1 MEYKEKL
8 GFRGLEKLITFRS
21 KNTQGII
28 AIDSTRKG
36 QALGG
41 LRMYNYN
48 SYKDA
53 LDDAVRLAKAMTQKN
68 DMVDLP
74 YGGGKSV
81 ILSTP
86 NINKKKVLQEF
97 AEILNKLKGEYIA
110 VDDVGTSIDDMEY
123 IRKYSKFARGR
134 YYNGYQ
140 IPATSYGVYLIMKTV
155 AKKRWEDGINNKKVI
170 VEGLGKVGYNLC
182 KLLAKHQCQ
191 LYVYD
196 IDKSKE
202 QELSSELSVQ
212 CIKDFQNVESDFFSP
227 CAMSGSINSTNIGYL
242 RTSYIIGGANNQIID
257 HKIFP
262 ELQKRK
268 ILWIPDYLSNSG
280 GVIDIYCEDFDYC
293 EDFVFKEIE
302 KRIIPKLEWFLT
314 CQAGIIKKW
323 DFPSN
328 CVN

>member
-123 IRKYSKFARGR
+123 IR
-134 YYNGYQ
+134 
-140 IPATSYGVYLIMKTV
+140 M
-155 AKKRWEDGINNKKVI
+155 
-170 VEGLGKVGYNLC
+170 
-182 KLLAKHQCQ
+182 
-191 LYVYD
+191 
-196 IDKSKE
+196 
-202 QELSSELSVQ
+202 
-212 CIKDFQNVESDFFSP
+212 
-227 CAMSGSINSTNIGYL
+227 
-242 RTSYIIGGANNQIID
+242 
-257 HKIFP
+257 
-262 ELQKRK
+262 
-268 ILWIPDYLSNSG
+268 
-280 GVIDIYCEDFDYC
+280 
-293 EDFVFKEIE
+293 
-302 KRIIPKLEWFLT
+302 
-314 CQAGIIKKW
+314 
-323 DFPSN
+323 
-328 CVN
+328 